1 MDNKPTYLVY
11 HVADRDQDTNGESK
25 SFWTKIGAA
34 WPHKDA
40 KGFNLFV
47 EMLPLDGRLVLRE
60 REEKEEQ
67 TTPAEKQEALPLPA
81 E

>member
-11 HVADRDQDTNGESK
+11 HVADREQDGSNEKS

-34 WPHKDA
+34 WPHKDG

-60 REEKEEQ
+60 REEREEQ
-67 TTPAEKQEALPLPA
+67 TTAEKQEALPLPA